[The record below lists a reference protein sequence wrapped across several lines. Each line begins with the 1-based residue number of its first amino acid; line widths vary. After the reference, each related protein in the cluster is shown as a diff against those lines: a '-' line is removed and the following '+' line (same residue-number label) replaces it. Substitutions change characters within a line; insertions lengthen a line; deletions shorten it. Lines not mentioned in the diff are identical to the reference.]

1 MALHGLS
8 CKAQELAPRP
18 LSKHHLPVQGDDV
31 ALGMT
36 SRPVQAFM
44 GPADR
49 SNTAAREY
57 VAEHAMQVGSAPRS
71 AWGCIHQY
79 THEDCG
85 WAAVKNACQECV
97 PAEWC

>member
-1 MALHGLS
+1 M
-8 CKAQELAPRP
+8 
-18 LSKHHLPVQGDDV
+18 

-57 VAEHAMQVGSAPRS
+57 VADHAMQVGSAPKVCIMVPLAVQTS
-71 AWGCIHQY
+71 AFELGC
-79 THEDCG
+79 
-85 WAAVKNACQECV
+85 CQKCMS
-97 PAEWC
+97 AQWC

>member
-1 MALHGLS
+1 MAVPS
-8 CKAQELAPRP
+8 PP
-18 LSKHHLPVQGDDV
+18 LGHYLLVQGDDV
-31 ALGMT
+31 ALGVT

-71 AWGCIHQY
+71 A
-79 THEDCG
+79 
-85 WAAVKNACQECV
+85 
-97 PAEWC
+97 